1 MPDNAELCSWDAGR
15 EQHEWCR
22 RGDAERD
29 KIFQHKYGPAAA
41 AADLPE
47 GTVELFTSCMKGEKL
62 AYVNSVSALR
72 SIDTDCMISL
82 GKLHEASNRLSTLG
96 GEVILD
102 KFRLATSAKDVD
114 TQIAVCL
121 AAESKPRA

>member
-82 GKLHEASNRLSTLG
+82 GKIT
-96 GEVILD
+96 
-102 KFRLATSAKDVD
+102 
-114 TQIAVCL
+114 
-121 AAESKPRA
+121 